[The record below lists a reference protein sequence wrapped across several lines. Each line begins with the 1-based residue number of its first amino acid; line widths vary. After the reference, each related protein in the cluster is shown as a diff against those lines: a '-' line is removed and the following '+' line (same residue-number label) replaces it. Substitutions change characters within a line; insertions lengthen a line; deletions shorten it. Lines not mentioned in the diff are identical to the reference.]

1 MIGEYI
7 GRMLLGTLSTEYRN
21 RWSWYKPDG
30 YGNNANPTYSIEFD
44 LQNSDWIDE
53 M

>member
-7 GRMLLGTLSTEYRN
+7 GQMLLGTLDKEYAA
-21 RWSWYKPDG
+21 RWSWDKDG
-30 YGNNANPTYSIEFD
+30 YGTNANPTYSIEFD
-44 LQNSDWIDE
+44 LQSSDWIDE